1 MPYLLA
7 FTLCTLL
14 LLSPNVAANKIYTW
28 LDADNVRHFS
38 DSPPEHIPNDE
49 LIMPEL
55 PSMMPLAPHES
66 STPETDA
73 VNTNAL
79 PSEALTPQKVT
90 ITNITNEQTI
100 RSNQG
105 NITIKAELTRKAQI
119 GEQLQLLLDNSP
131 YNAPQTQT
139 QWQLKN
145 IDRGTHT
152 LQIQVVN
159 GGKVIALSDPMT
171 VHLHRASRNNRG

>member
-1 MPYLLA
+1 MPYL
-7 FTLCTLL
+7 FVLCTLL
-14 LLSPNVAANKIYTW
+14 LLSPNAVANKIYTW

-38 DSPPEHIPNDE
+38 DSPPAEHIPKDE
-49 LIMPEL
+49 LTMPEL
-55 PSMMPLAPHES
+55 PSMTPVAPPAHNASANVMNNDARPASVPLA
-66 STPETDA
+66 
-73 VNTNAL
+73 
-79 PSEALTPQKVT
+79 PQKVT
-90 ITNITNEQTI
+90 FTNITNQQTI

-105 NITIKAELTRKAQI
+105 NITIKAELARKAQI
-119 GEQLQLLLDNSP
+119 GEQLQLLLNNSP

-159 GGKVIALSDPMT
+159 SGKVIALSDPMT